1 MSYFEDFPETVL
13 QVPARAAAWPTTL
26 GELEA
31 AERFVVWMFRRW
43 VVAAKNHDARQ
54 LDILAHEFRRQI
66 GAAVSREGMMAAF
79 ELVNTIRNHARRMI
93 EYHQPCCGCLGSDEA
108 CVLTLVAAGQSGDE
122 ALTAG
127 ATARWLVR
135 DEGRD
140 ILVANATRLGVIL
153 ADAALYLPQRGA
165 GAVGPVPEAARLH

>member
-1 MSYFEDFPETVL
+1 MSYFEDFPETAA
-13 QVPARAAAWPTTL
+13 QIPSRGAAWPTTL

-43 VVAAKNHDARQ
+43 VVASQNHDSRQ
-54 LDILAHEFRRQI
+54 LEILAHEFRRQL
-66 GAAVSREGMMAAF
+66 GPAESRDGMMAGF

-93 EYHQPCCGCLGSDEA
+93 EYHQPCCSCLGPDEA
-108 CVLTLVAAGQSGDE
+108 CVLTLVAAGQAGDE
-122 ALTAG
+122 TLTA

-135 DEGRD
+135 EEGRG

-153 ADAALYLPQRGA
+153 ADAALYLPRRGVA
-165 GAVGPVPEAARLH
+165 GGGPVPMAARLH